1 MKGKCLIFE
10 MIQRV
15 VRNVPSP
22 SPPSPPLPQDS
33 SLLSFPDVDGHIT
46 YASAT
51 DLLLATDAELTEM
64 TGGRDT
70 DEEFARIINDGL
82 EVRLVVFC
90 SCSPEWPPT

>member
-10 MIQRV
+10 IIQRV
-15 VRNVPSP
+15 GRNVPSH
-22 SPPSPPLPQDS
+22 SPPPLPSHDS